1 MVDENNNVCRVGFT
15 SRDLEE
21 RLLDYKNATYGIEMS
36 AYKAM
41 NKIYYV
47 EWNTEKEA
55 YDFEGFLID
64 TIRPRFNIQTHK
76 YDFNNNMLHVK
87 WIEYDNL
94 WEDTNVEPK
103 EKAIKILNKYFTSI
117 NQKKTALFIRNKF
130 ISLKKKKGTAEL
142 YDGYWKSS
150 EYWDCV
156 CIYFFE
162 LLNEKIL
169 EKYIY
174 LKPSLW
180 TTDLCYINE
189 KGDVHFS
196 IRCGWNLPDFI
207 YTGDTTR
214 DLYNDKKFC
223 QMLEQ
228 VKRLEEKNGNKN
240 SGN

>member
-21 RLLDYKNATYGIEMS
+21 RLSDYKNATSGIEMS

-76 YDFNNNMLHVK
+76 YEFNDNMLHAK

-94 WEDTNVEPK
+94 WGDTSIEPED
-103 EKAIKILNKYFTSI
+103 KAEKILDKYFASI
-117 NQKKTALFIRNKF
+117 HQKKTALFLRNKF
-130 ISLKKKKGTAEL
+130 ISLKRKKDTVEIG
-142 YDGYWKSS
+142 DGCWEYW

-156 CIYFFE
+156 RMDFLR

-169 EKYIY
+169 ENYSY
-174 LKPSLW
+174 LQPSFW
-180 TTDLCYINE
+180 TMNPCHI
-189 KGDVHFS
+189 
-196 IRCGWNLPDFI
+196 
-207 YTGDTTR
+207 
-214 DLYNDKKFC
+214 DKK
-223 QMLEQ
+223 
-228 VKRLEEKNGNKN
+228 GNILKYKF
-240 SGN
+240 